1 VQITRLQAKAA
12 YFWMAMVLASL
23 AAAHPAQAQGVSTLA
38 QPPKA
43 WRFERPETPTEIR
56 YFHEGHI
63 YTLKDYFGHMPV
75 TGLLI
80 AKGDE
85 ILSESYQNGTKDS
98 DLLPSQ
104 SMVKTIVAML
114 VGIAESE
121 HAIHSVNDNASRY
134 VPELKNSA
142 YGKATIR
149 DLLHMSSGITCQ
161 AEESPFGEI
170 SLRDLAANCQQDA
183 PAGTRFRYSAADSE
197 VLGMIVANATH
208 TTLSQYLDEKIWR
221 EIGTESKATWARGTS
236 GRELPYCCFNATLR
250 DFARLGR
257 LLADDGRWNGNQL
270 IPRQWLLD
278 ATTVKESDAQLVPG
292 KSTPFFGY
300 GYQVWILPGPRRMFV
315 LLGAY
320 GQRIFVDPQ
329 TKLVMVQTA
338 TMKKA
343 VDPRKDAETIA
354 LWLSLVHHY
363 KSK

>member
-1 VQITRLQAKAA
+1 MHMKKVYFRVAA
-12 YFWMAMVLASL
+12 VWASI
-23 AAAHPAQAQGVSTLA
+23 AAVHPAQAQGLSAVA
-38 QPPKA
+38 PAAKE
-43 WRFERPETPTEIR
+43 WRFQRPATVPEIR
-56 YFHEGHI
+56 YFHEGSI
-63 YTLKDYFGHMPV
+63 YSLKDYFAHLPV

-85 ILSESYQNGTKDS
+85 IVWESYQNGTKDS

-104 SMVKTIVAML
+104 SMVKTVVAML
-114 VGIAESE
+114 AGIAQSE
-121 HAIHSVNDNASRY
+121 NAIHSINDLASMY

-142 YGKATIR
+142 YGDARLR

-161 AEESPFGEI
+161 AEESAFGEI
-170 SLRDLAANCQQDA
+170 SLRDLALNCKQDA
-183 PAGTRFRYSAADSE
+183 PAGTRFQYSAEDSE
-197 VLGMIVANATH
+197 VLGMIIASATH
-208 TTLSQYLDEKIWR
+208 TSLSQYLDEKIWR
-221 EIGTESKATWARGTS
+221 EIGTESKATWTRGAS

-250 DFARLGR
+250 DYARLAR
-257 LLADDGRWNGNQL
+257 LLADDGVWNGKQL

-278 ATTVKESDAQLVPG
+278 ATTVKETDAQLAPG

-320 GQRIFVDPQ
+320 GQRLFVDPQ
-329 TKLVMVQTA
+329 TRLVMVQTA

-343 VDPRKDAETIA
+343 IDQPKDAETIA

-363 KSK
+363 K